1 MRSVRKKLTPFIRDF
16 LRRGGGMFRRREYLL
31 KPDEATFFFS
41 DLNRLISGSMTVEEL
56 CCEQCG
62 KLEFFDQ
69 EITDQP

>member
-1 MRSVRKKLTPFIRDF
+1 
-16 LRRGGGMFRRREYLL
+16 MFRRREHLL
-31 KPDEATFFFS
+31 KPGEATFFFS